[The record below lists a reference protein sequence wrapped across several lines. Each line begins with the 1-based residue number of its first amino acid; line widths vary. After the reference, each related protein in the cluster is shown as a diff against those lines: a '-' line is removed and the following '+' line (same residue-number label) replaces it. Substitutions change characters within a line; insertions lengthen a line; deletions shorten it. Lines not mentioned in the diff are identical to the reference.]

1 MKKSVNFT
9 NEEIL
14 RLCRL
19 FSDFNTNQDVYF
31 PAKLNYYIQ
40 YNMKQILDIG
50 MEVESIR
57 MEVAKHYGE
66 KSNDGKES
74 YIIKPENF
82 DAAQNELIQLSKA
95 TREVDIYFVS
105 LDDFENIT
113 LTSNQMQALMFMIEE
128 P

>member
-14 RLCRL
+14 HLCRL
-19 FSDFNTNQDVYF
+19 FSDFNANQNIYF

-50 MEVESIR
+50 MEVENIR
-57 MEVAKHYGE
+57 MEVAKHYGD

-82 DAAQNELIQLSKA
+82 DAAQNELMQLSKA

>member
-19 FSDFNTNQDVYF
+19 FSDFNTNQNVYF

-40 YNMKQILDIG
+40 YNMKQILDVGI
-50 MEVESIR
+50 EVENIR

-82 DAAQNELIQLSKA
+82 DAAQNELMQLSKA
-95 TREVDIYFVS
+95 TREIDIYFVS

>member
-14 RLCRL
+14 HLCHL
-19 FSDFNTNQDVYF
+19 FSDFNANQNIYF

-50 MEVESIR
+50 MEVENIR

-82 DAAQNELIQLSKA
+82 DAAQNELMQLSKA